1 MPVNTPETAVKT
13 MSWEKLFST
22 QRLGEPERKDSGM
35 DRTNFDRDFDRVVFS
50 TAFRRLQDKTQVIPL
65 PEHDFV
71 HSRLTHSLEVSC
83 VGRSLGRMI
92 GEKVIAKYKLQNVS
106 ASDFGAVVAS
116 ACLAHDIGNP
126 PFGHSGE
133 GAISNYFRHGNGKK
147 FQELINDE
155 NKWNDLVNFEGNANG
170 FRLLTNA
177 GSTGGGV
184 KLTYTTL
191 ATFTKYPCSSNKKIK
206 PERASQKKYG
216 YFYSEKE
223 NATEIFNRLGIIQLG
238 DGSWC
243 RHPLAFLV
251 EAADDICYRII
262 DFEDG
267 VRIGLIPFTEAETI
281 LKSLVPW
288 SESKTERYNAVKGEK
303 EKIGYLRALVIGLLI
318 QKAADKFWEHEEQ
331 ILDGSFDK
339 HLTDELDCVDTLNE
353 IEMMSVN
360 KVYNSKSVLQIEIS
374 GFNVVAELLDQF
386 ITAVNDFHQYG
397 NKTRKEK
404 LLSAK
409 LIMLLPKQYL
419 GDNEKP
425 EDDLYLR
432 ILQICEFVAG
442 MTDTYAINLYKRL
455 KGIEL
460 PHE

>member
-1 MPVNTPETAVKT
+1 MR
-13 MSWEKLFST
+13 WDKLFSG
-22 QRLGEPERKDSGM
+22 QRLGESKKHDSTI
-35 DRTNFDRDFDRVVFS
+35 DRSNFERDFDRVVFS

-83 VGRSLGRMI
+83 VGRSLGRII
-92 GEKVIAKYKLQNVS
+92 GERVIQKYRLKDIS
-106 ASDFGAVVAS
+106 PSDFGAVVAS

-147 FQELINDE
+147 FKKLVGNEK
-155 NKWNDLVNFEGNANG
+155 KWNDLINFEGNANG
-170 FRLLTNA
+170 FRLLTNE

-191 ATFTKYPCSSNKKIK
+191 ATFTKYPCPSTKKK
-206 PERASQKKYG
+206 DEGKDRASQKKYG
-216 YFYSEKE
+216 YFQAEKKQM
-223 NATEIFNRLGIIQLG
+223 AEIFTSLGIVQLG
-238 DGSWC
+238 EGRWC

-267 VRIGLIPFTEAETI
+267 VRIGLIPFTEAESI

-288 SESKTERYNAVKGEK
+288 SESKTKRYHAVKGEK
-303 EKIGYLRALVIGLLI
+303 EKIGYLRALVIGQLI
-318 QKAADKFWEHEEQ
+318 QKAADKFWEHEAE
-331 ILDGSFDK
+331 ILEGTFDR
-339 HLTDELDCVDTLNE
+339 HLTDEIDCVDTLNQ
-353 IEMMSVN
+353 IEMMSVT
-360 KVYNSKSVLQIEIS
+360 KVYNSKNVIQIEIS

-386 ITAVNDFHQYG
+386 IGAVNDFHAFG

-409 LIMLLPKQYL
+409 LVQLLPKQYL
-419 GDNEKP
+419 GADGKP
-425 EDDLYLR
+425 EEDLYLR